1 MSVFTVLSPPF
12 VFHVLGCEIETL
24 RGESGCVSSSLE
36 YLLTRHPEILVLRIK
51 ESECSDEGLQYIL
64 SLGERLTHIQL
75 SRSKITGDGIT
86 LSEISSLTTSLPNLE
101 DLDISRCHYITE
113 SGFISLLNIVGAQLR
128 KLNLSFLDISL
139 SEISSLSKTL
149 PNLEDLDISRCH
161 NITETGFISLLNIV
175 GARLRKLKMLNF
187 RISLSE
193 ISSLTTTL
201 PNLEDLDIS
210 ECYDITETGF
220 ISLLN
225 IVGAHLRKLDMS
237 RLEISLSEISS
248 LTTTLPNLEDLDIS
262 ECHNITDTGFVSLL
276 NIVGAPL
283 RKLNMNR
290 LEISLSEISSLSTTL
305 PNLEELDISECRNV
319 TETGFISLLNVVGA
333 RLRKLDAHGLEI
345 RLSEISSL
353 TTTLANLEDLD
364 ISECFKITE
373 TGFISLL
380 NNVGACLRKLNMSSL
395 VISLSEISSLTTTLP
410 NLEDL
415 YIIWCRY
422 ITETGFISLLNIVG
436 ARLRKLNMSWLGISL
451 SEISSLTTTLPNL
464 EDLDISKCRDI
475 TETGF
480 ISLLNIVGARLRKL
494 NMSWLGISL
503 SEISSLTTTLPNL
516 EDLDISKCR
525 DITETGFISLLNIVG
540 ARLRKLNMSW
550 LGISLSEISSLTTT
564 LPNLEDL
571 DISKCRD
578 ITETGFIS
586 LLNIVGARLRKLNMS
601 WLGISLS
608 EISSLTTTLPN
619 LEDLDIS
626 KCRDI
631 TETGFISLLNIVGAR
646 LRKLN
651 MSSLPISLSE
661 ISSLTTTLPNLE
673 ELDIHECSLIDPAS
687 LTTLLN
693 TAGVL
698 KRLTMMKD
706 LHARLPEDARLT
718 AIFSN
723 LSIMTD

>member
-175 GARLRKLKMLNF
+175 GARLRKLNMS
-187 RISLSE
+187 SLVIRFSE
-193 ISSLTTTL
+193 IGSLTTTL
-201 PNLEDLDIS
+201 SNLEDLDIS
-210 ECYDITETGF
+210 DWR
-220 ISLLN
+220 N
-225 IVGAHLRKLDMS
+225 MS
-237 RLEISLSEISS
+237 
-248 LTTTLPNLEDLDIS
+248 
-262 ECHNITDTGFVSLL
+262 
-276 NIVGAPL
+276 
-283 RKLNMNR
+283 
-290 LEISLSEISSLSTTL
+290 
-305 PNLEELDISECRNV
+305 
-319 TETGFISLLNVVGA
+319 ETGFISLLNVVGA

-436 ARLRKLNMSWLGISL
+436 ARLRKLNMS
-451 SEISSLTTTLPNL
+451 
-464 EDLDISKCRDI
+464 
-475 TETGF
+475 
-480 ISLLNIVGARLRKL
+480 
-494 NMSWLGISL
+494 
-503 SEISSLTTTLPNL
+503 
-516 EDLDISKCR
+516 
-525 DITETGFISLLNIVG
+525 
-540 ARLRKLNMSW
+540 
-550 LGISLSEISSLTTT
+550 
-564 LPNLEDL
+564 
-571 DISKCRD
+571 
-578 ITETGFIS
+578 
-586 LLNIVGARLRKLNMS
+586 
-601 WLGISLS
+601 
-608 EISSLTTTLPN
+608 
-619 LEDLDIS
+619 
-626 KCRDI
+626 
-631 TETGFISLLNIVGAR
+631 
-646 LRKLN
+646 
-651 MSSLPISLSE
+651 SLPISLSE